1 MKETTKAILREWIES
16 IMIAVVLALFIRT
29 FFVQAFRIPSGSMR
43 DTLMEGDK
51 IMVNK
56 LLFGPKIPLTS
67 FSFPSI
73 REPRRGDI
81 VVFVYPQDRSKD
93 FIKRVVAVGGDTV
106 EIQDKRLIVNGD
118 EQTEPF
124 KQHISPQ
131 VLSEKQSPR
140 DNMPPITVPKGFLFV
155 MGDNRDAS
163 HDSRFWRFVPI
174 EDVKGK
180 AFMIYYSAQHLPNI
194 RWRRFFK
201 IIR

>member
-73 REPRRGDI
+73 REPRK
-81 VVFVYPQDRSKD
+81 S
-93 FIKRVVAVGGDTV
+93 T
-106 EIQDKRLIVNGD
+106 
-118 EQTEPF
+118 
-124 KQHISPQ
+124 
-131 VLSEKQSPR
+131 
-140 DNMPPITVPKGFLFV
+140 
-155 MGDNRDAS
+155 
-163 HDSRFWRFVPI
+163 W
-174 EDVKGK
+174 
-180 AFMIYYSAQHLPNI
+180 
-194 RWRRFFK
+194 
-201 IIR
+201 